1 MDDEDLVTS
10 SGVEA
15 AHGIEHF
22 LVFRKASGVLFGEH
36 ELAIDNDIELP
47 RLANGQFR
55 GRIESIF
62 NFGRETHGARF
73 VVSSVTIFD
82 FDLHG

>member
-1 MDDEDLVTS
+1 M
-10 SGVEA
+10 
-15 AHGIEHF
+15 
-22 LVFRKASGVLFGEH
+22 FRKASGALFGEN
-36 ELAIDNDIELP
+36 ELVIDNDIELP
-47 RLANGQFR
+47 GLANCQFR
-55 GRIESIF
+55 LRIESIF